1 MGGMIPWVA
10 EISAGNAGKSDGS
23 DGNLKKKNTKF
34 IFLKFSLL
42 MA

>member
-23 DGNLKKKNTKF
+23 DGNLKKKTPNSF
-34 IFLKFSLL
+34 F
-42 MA
+42 